1 MSPGKRIF
9 LNVAATYGRC
19 LYALVVG
26 LFCGRWALM
35 SLGEVD
41 FGLFGLVG
49 GLTAFVVFFNDLF
62 ASSVGRFYAYA
73 VGREK
78 LAEGRANDE
87 CRKWFNTAFTLHA
100 SLSVCL
106 VAIGYPVGVWA
117 VGHFLAIPAD
127 RVAACLWVWRFA
139 CLSCFASM
147 SLIPFKAM
155 YVAKQEIAEM
165 TVYDVM
171 STTLKAIVL
180 GYIVT
185 HPGDWLAAYAFWMMV
200 VAVAPQVVIAA
211 RALVKYHECK
221 FVRRYLWDWGR
232 TKEIAVYAFARFWSS
247 FAGVVSSQGIAITV
261 NKYLGA
267 AYNSSMSVGGQ
278 VAGMSSTLGGS
289 LSGAFWPA
297 IANKAGEG
305 DEDEVR
311 RLSFMTCRLGSL
323 LVLVF
328 ALPLALEIDEV
339 MRLWLK
345 TPPPCASPIC
355 LAILLTMVLERI
367 SEGYWMAVLSI
378 GRGVGLY
385 SACVSVPGFVGLGV
399 GWSMLASGFGVWGI
413 CTGLVS
419 GHLTLIAF
427 RLWLGRKLVAMSSR
441 HWLSRV
447 FAPIAA
453 ISAVTLAVGH
463 LPCLA
468 MAQGFWRVVVTTVV
482 CEAVFLPLSWFI
494 VLAKEER
501 TVVASKLCGLVG
513 FKARS
518 QTPKTINEENR

>member
-100 SLSVCL
+100 TLSVCL

-127 RVAACLWVWRFA
+127 RVAACMWVWRFA

-200 VAVAPQVVIAA
+200 VAVAPQVVIAG

-267 AYNSSMSVGGQ
+267 AFNSSMSVGGQ

-305 DEDEVR
+305 DEDEKRHGERTARHPRERVGEALQPAGGRESADEHKHAHEERRRIPVEPAHQVARREPVR
-311 RLSFMTCRLGSL
+311 TQVVPEKPGEAECHGERPREPAELG
-323 LVLVF
+323 
-328 ALPLALEIDEV
+328 IDE
-339 MRLWLK
+339 RGK
-345 TPPPCASPIC
+345 RQAEN
-355 LAILLTMVLERI
+355 ER
-367 SEGYWMAVLSI
+367 SEHR
-378 GRGVGLY
+378 GRD
-385 SACVSVPGFVGLGV
+385 P
-399 GWSMLASGFGVWGI
+399 
-413 CTGLVS
+413 
-419 GHLTLIAF
+419 
-427 RLWLGRKLVAMSSR
+427 
-441 HWLSRV
+441 
-447 FAPIAA
+447 
-453 ISAVTLAVGH
+453 
-463 LPCLA
+463 
-468 MAQGFWRVVVTTVV
+468 
-482 CEAVFLPLSWFI
+482 
-494 VLAKEER
+494 
-501 TVVASKLCGLVG
+501 
-513 FKARS
+513 
-518 QTPKTINEENR
+518 